1 MSHEDRTASARKRLA
16 EYMAREGKRNTRQ
29 RDGIVN
35 VFLDTGGHLT
45 LNELLALAQKK
56 DPGIG
61 FATVYRTMKML
72 AEAGVADERKFGE
85 GQTRYELSELG
96 DEHHDHLICGRCG
109 RIYEFEDE
117 QIEQLQEAV
126 AARFGIRVTHH
137 RHEIYG
143 VCIPEC
149 APRD

>member
-1 MSHEDRTASARKRLA
+1 MESTERAQAARERLA

-29 RDGIVN
+29 RDAIVD

-45 LNELLALAQKK
+45 LNELLALAQKS

-72 AEAGVADERKFGE
+72 AEAGIADERKFGE
-85 GQTRYELSELG
+85 GQTRYELAEVG
-96 DEHHDHLICGRCG
+96 EDHHDHLICEKCG
-109 RIYEFEDE
+109 RIVEFEDE
-117 QIEQLQEAV
+117 KIERIQV
-126 AARFGIRVTHH
+126 AIALRHGIRVTHH

-143 VCIPEC
+143 VCV
-149 APRD
+149 PRCPNEG